1 MNTPQAAAGLGLL
14 SALSWGGSDFTGGV
28 AARKAPA
35 LLVVVSG
42 QIVTLTLLLGVCFAF
57 HIPAPGRASV
67 LYALA
72 GGFEGALSLALFYR
86 ALAMGAMG
94 LTAALTGVLTAL
106 VPVVFAMFHD
116 GLPGPLALCGIIGRP
131 GRYLAHHAFA
141 RDERQRERQIFAAGG
156 AADGRTGW
164 RGIWR
169 ADDPVQDG

>member
-14 SALSWGGSDFTGGV
+14 SACSWGGSDFTGGV
-28 AARKAPA
+28 AARRAPA

-42 QIVTLTLLLGVCFAF
+42 QITTLTLLLVTCFAF
-57 HIPAPGRASV
+57 HIPVPGRASV

-106 VPVVFAMFHD
+106 VPVVFALFHD
-116 GLPGPLALCGIIGRP
+116 GLPGIPACAGLVLPPRP
-131 GRYLAHHAFA
+131 RP
-141 RDERQRERQIFAAGG
+141 
-156 AADGRTGW
+156 AD
-164 RGIWR
+164 
-169 ADDPVQDG
+169 